1 MKQERIPMREAYG
14 LICVFRQAGIFKA
27 ELAARSG
34 VSKSSIYRIQK
45 QQGTQIDKCVYDR
58 LVETYK
64 KMRTTDP
71 AFSKKIDAMLAEIEE
86 SKKPKRE
93 EAPAPMDYEAKIRGI
108 ADHYG
113 LDGQNEKAVE
123 ELAELIVAIK
133 HLSKRDENEV
143 DHYLNYVEELADVKI
158 MIDQLVYLAD
168 KDLPESMQDMSV
180 KRQIDHKLARQLERI
195 KKEKENAEN
204 VGG

>member
-1 MKQERIPMREAYG
+1 MRREKVPMREAHG
-14 LICVFRQAGIFKA
+14 LVCVFRRAGIFKA

-34 VSKSSIYRIQK
+34 VSKSSIYRIWK
-45 QQGTQIDKCVYDR
+45 QEGTQIDKGVYNR

-64 KMRTTDP
+64 KMRQTDP

-86 SKKPKRE
+86 SKKPKRA
-93 EAPAPMDYEAKIRGI
+93 EAPAPMDYEATIREI

-123 ELAELIVAIK
+123 EMAELIVAIK
-133 HLSKRDENEV
+133 HLSKLDENEV

-158 MIDQLVYLAD
+158 MVDQLVYLAD
-168 KDLPESMQDMSV
+168 RDLPESMQDMSV
-180 KRQIDHKLARQLERI
+180 KRQIDHKLSRQLERI
-195 KKEKENAEN
+195 KKEK
-204 VGG
+204 VTC

>member
-1 MKQERIPMREAYG
+1 MKQERIPMREAHG
-14 LICVFRQAGIFKA
+14 LICVFRQAGIFKT
-27 ELAARSG
+27 ELSARSG
-34 VSKSSIYRIQK
+34 VSKSSIYRIWK
-45 QQGTQIDKCVYDR
+45 LQGTQIDKSVYDR
-58 LVETYK
+58 LYATYK
-64 KMRTTDP
+64 KMRRTDP
-71 AFSKKIDAMLAEIEE
+71 AFSKKIDAMLAE
-86 SKKPKRE
+86 KPKRP

-108 ADHYG
+108 AEHYG